1 MAITT
6 FDLHFKSLHCTRQR
20 PVKIKLAMED
30 FDENDEM
37 AAMMGFSSFGG
48 TKKRK
53 FDQTKSPAE
62 EEYSASGANS
72 TELGVRTK
80 APENQPS
87 GDGEVPITS
96 VTAATTQ
103 PPPSGGL
110 ASFLARGQALPAKP
124 PQTASSHSEAPSQA
138 DPSASEMVSFGGP
151 SITRAELNALRFG
164 VRNENGDA
172 AYFLP
177 SFVEDPWEKLS
188 TGRP

>member
-1 MAITT
+1 
-6 FDLHFKSLHCTRQR
+6 
-20 PVKIKLAMED
+20 MED

-53 FDQTKSPAE
+53 FDQTKSPAK

-80 APENQPS
+80 APETQTS
-87 GDGEVPITS
+87 SDGEIS
-96 VTAATTQ
+96 IISATAAATQ

-124 PQTASSHSEAPSQA
+124 PQTALSHTETLSQ
-138 DPSASEMVSFGGP
+138 DNHSASEKVSFGGP
-151 SITRAELNALRFG
+151 SISRAELNALRFG
-164 VRNENGDA
+164 VPNENGDA

-188 TGRP
+188 TC

>member
-1 MAITT
+1 
-6 FDLHFKSLHCTRQR
+6 
-20 PVKIKLAMED
+20 MED

-53 FDQTKSPAE
+53 FDQTKSPAK

-80 APENQPS
+80 APEIQTPNDEEAS
-87 GDGEVPITS
+87 IS
-96 VTAATTQ
+96 SSSSAAAAVKTQ
-103 PPPSGGL
+103 PPPNGGL

-124 PQTASSHSEAPSQA
+124 PQTVSNHPEASPQA

-151 SITRAELNALRFG
+151 SISRAELSALRFG
-164 VRNENGDA
+164 MRNENGDA

-188 TGRP
+188 TSRP